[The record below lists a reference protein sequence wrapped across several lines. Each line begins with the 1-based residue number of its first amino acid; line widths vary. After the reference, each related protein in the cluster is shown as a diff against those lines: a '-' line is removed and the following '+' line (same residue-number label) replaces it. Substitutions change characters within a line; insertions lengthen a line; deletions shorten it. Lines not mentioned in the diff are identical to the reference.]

1 MNEIIVLLVT
11 GLLAGA
17 LSGFLG
23 IGGGII
29 VIPALTSLLGFS
41 QKMAQGTSLA
51 MLLPPI
57 GLLATIN
64 YYKADFVD
72 VKAAGILILTF
83 VAGSYLTSL
92 FAVNL
97 SEVYLKKGFAIL
109 LIFYA
114 AKLLFEK

>member
-1 MNEIIVLLVT
+1 MKEIIVLLAS

-29 VIPALTSLLGFS
+29 VIPALTILLGFS

-57 GLLATIN
+57 GLMATIN
-64 YYKADFVD
+64 YYKADYVD
-72 VKAAGILILTF
+72 VKAAAILIVTF
-83 VAGSYLTSL
+83 IVGSYLASF
-92 FAVNL
+92 FAVGLN
-97 SEVYLKKGFAIL
+97 EIYLKKGFAIL
-109 LIFYA
+109 LILYA